1 MRAVRSKLPHRYDIS
16 GAMLALAMFAMAM
29 ALPAQRAGDP
39 PPDVKYDSGYLA
51 SLHYRMVG
59 PSRGGRVTAVAGVG
73 SEPRTFYMGAASGGV
88 FKTTDAG
95 ATWLPVSDDDF
106 AVGSIG
112 AIEVAPSDPNIV
124 YVGTGSESLRSNI
137 SIGRGVYRS
146 DDAGKSWRLIGLHET
161 GQIGAVRVDPTN
173 PDVVYVAA
181 VGNPFVN
188 SPERGV
194 YRTRDGGKSWRKVLF
209 ISDSTGAVDLEI
221 QPGHPN
227 VIYAAMWRGQRTP
240 WTIISGAHEGGI
252 YKSTDGGD
260 NWTRLGGGLPDQL
273 FGKANLAVTA
283 ANPDRV
289 YALIEAK
296 PGEGMYRSDDAGATW
311 TRVSSQASLITRPFY
326 YTTIAA
332 DPTNADVVYAGAE
345 GFFKSTDGGKT
356 YRRFS
361 TPHTDN
367 HDMWVNPHDGRI
379 MIQANDGGANI
390 SFDGGNTW
398 STQYN
403 QPTAEIYQ
411 VAVDSQ
417 FPYRLYGAQQDNT
430 TLILPSLPPGGPV
443 DDPMQLWQVGPGCET
458 GPIMPHPLDPDT
470 VYGGCKGQFTRMD
483 LRTGQEQNYW
493 VGAQYI
499 YGFKPD
505 ELKYRF
511 QRVSPM
517 EISPNDPRIVYFGSQ
532 YVHRTTDGGVTWER
546 ISPDLTANEPDKQV
560 ISGSPITRD
569 VTGEEYYSTLY
580 AIRESPL
587 ESGVIWAGSNDGPI
601 HVTRNGGKSWTDV
614 TPEGLP
620 PGGRVQNIEPSPHR
634 KGSAYVAVLRYMLGD
649 FRPYL
654 YRTNDYGKHW
664 TLLTTGSNGIP
675 ADEPTRVVREAPGRA
690 GLLFAGTEFGAY
702 VSFDDGANWKP
713 LRLGL
718 PVTPVTDM
726 RIIRHD
732 LVISTQGRSF
742 WILDDITPLEQLTS
756 ELASA
761 GAHLFTP
768 RPAYR
773 FRYRGGAGSGPAAP
787 EFPPPGAMIDYSI
800 GASGASAVTL
810 EVRDAKGAL
819 VSSLSSAPERSAGD
833 DAGNGRAR
841 RGGDDELE
849 TTPGLHRV
857 IWDLRYPGPWSDGGA
872 GGGRGGRG
880 PMVAPG
886 KYTLKLT
893 VNTASSSE
901 PLTATRELEVRADPR
916 IVNAGVTQRDMEE
929 QLAHNL
935 RVRDAVSEARRTA
948 ARVKAALKRMS
959 GATGSAADSLRQL
972 VLVDTALS
980 TEPIRYSQPKLVDQ
994 LQYLYGMTTSADQRI
1009 GRDAVL
1015 RYQELKAELERVQA
1029 RVRALLGPPEERAS
1043 R

>member
-1 MRAVRSKLPHRYDIS
+1 
-16 GAMLALAMFAMAM
+16 
-29 ALPAQRAGDP
+29 
-39 PPDVKYDSGYLA
+39 
-51 SLHYRMVG
+51 
-59 PSRGGRVTAVAGVG
+59 
-73 SEPRTFYMGAASGGV
+73 
-88 FKTTDAG
+88 
-95 ATWLPVSDDDF
+95 
-106 AVGSIG
+106 
-112 AIEVAPSDPNIV
+112 
-124 YVGTGSESLRSNI
+124 
-137 SIGRGVYRS
+137 
-146 DDAGKSWRLIGLHET
+146 
-161 GQIGAVRVDPTN
+161 
-173 PDVVYVAA
+173 
-181 VGNPFVN
+181 
-188 SPERGV
+188 
-194 YRTRDGGKSWRKVLF
+194 
-209 ISDSTGAVDLEI
+209 
-221 QPGHPN
+221 
-227 VIYAAMWRGQRTP
+227 
-240 WTIISGAHEGGI
+240 
-252 YKSTDGGD
+252 
-260 NWTRLGGGLPDQL
+260 
-273 FGKANLAVTA
+273 
-283 ANPDRV
+283 
-289 YALIEAK
+289 
-296 PGEGMYRSDDAGATW
+296 
-311 TRVSSQASLITRPFY
+311 
-326 YTTIAA
+326 
-332 DPTNADVVYAGAE
+332 
-345 GFFKSTDGGKT
+345 
-356 YRRFS
+356 
-361 TPHTDN
+361 
-367 HDMWVNPHDGRI
+367 
-379 MIQANDGGANI
+379 
-390 SFDGGNTW
+390 
-398 STQYN
+398 
-403 QPTAEIYQ
+403 
-411 VAVDSQ
+411 
-417 FPYRLYGAQQDNT
+417 
-430 TLILPSLPPGGPV
+430 
-443 DDPMQLWQVGPGCET
+443 
-458 GPIMPHPLDPDT
+458 
-470 VYGGCKGQFTRMD
+470 
-483 LRTGQEQNYW
+483 
-493 VGAQYI
+493 
-499 YGFKPD
+499 
-505 ELKYRF
+505 
-511 QRVSPM
+511 M